1 MELTL
6 HRQLIRLRKEKGNT
20 QEELANHLGV
30 TVQAVSKWERNEHC
44 PDITFLPAIAAF
56 YNVSVDDLLGV
67 GEAEKQKKLEAY
79 REKAK
84 DLRREGKTTENV
96 ALWREAIKEFPND
109 LSVVHGLM
117 CALSSESQEKN
128 ADEIISYGERL
139 LDKSTEEAHRA
150 SAVQLL
156 CLVHYYAKGDKEKAM
171 EYANKAW
178 SLHVTRDELLPRILD
193 GEEAI
198 RYCQINI
205 QTLMEMIWLNVRT
218 MSWKGITPEEQ
229 IANWNFVLRCFET
242 LYPDGKL
249 GFYHCRFSN
258 TYRELARIN
267 RELGKPDEMFTCLEK
282 ATEHAIKYDTRK
294 DNEKF
299 SLPVLNRLT
308 DSKSNVSKTSTK
320 NQAGELLWVLA
331 GECYTPYR
339 DDPRMQALIERLQS
353 VAVQ

>member
-6 HRQLIRLRKEKGNT
+6 HQQLIRLRKEKGNT
-20 QEELANHLGV
+20 QEELANHLGI

-44 PDITFLPAIAAF
+44 PDISFLPAIAAF
-56 YNVSVDDLLGV
+56 YNVTVDDLLGV
-67 GEAEKQKKLEAY
+67 GEAEKQKKLDAY
-79 REKAK
+79 REKEK
-84 DLRREGKTTENV
+84 ELRREGRTTENV
-96 ALWREAIKEFPND
+96 ALWRDAIKEFPND

-117 CALSSESQEKN
+117 TALSSESREKN
-128 ADEIISYGERL
+128 ADEIIACGERL
-139 LDKSTEEAHRA
+139 LNESTVEAHRA

-156 CLVHYYAKGDKEKAM
+156 CFVHYYEKGDKEKAK

-178 SLHVTRDELLPRILD
+178 SFHVSRDELLPRILD

-205 QTLMEMIWLNVRT
+205 QVLMEMIWLNVRT

-242 LYPDGKL
+242 LYPDGNM

-267 RELGKPDEMFTCLEK
+267 RELGKPDEMFASLEK

-294 DNEKF
+294 DEGKYA
-299 SLPVLNRLT
+299 LPVLNRLT
-308 DSKSNVSKTSTK
+308 DSKRNISKTSTK

-331 GECYTPYR
+331 GDCYAPYR
-339 DDPRMQALIERLQS
+339 DDPRMQAIIEKLQLF
-353 VAVQ
+353 AEQ